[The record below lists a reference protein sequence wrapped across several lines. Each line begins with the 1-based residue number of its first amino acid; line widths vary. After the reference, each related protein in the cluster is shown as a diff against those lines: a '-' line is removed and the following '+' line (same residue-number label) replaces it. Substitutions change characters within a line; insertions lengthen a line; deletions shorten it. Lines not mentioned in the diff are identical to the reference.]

1 MNCFIE
7 QFYYGNLDPQTRTLR
22 NGSHEAALLQR
33 LCDLEDKLDDLLTGD
48 DNTIFRRY
56 VDTYSELLSISA
68 CDGFVNGFRL
78 GARFA
83 VDAFVNEDAP
93 FGEME

>member
-1 MNCFIE
+1 MNRFIE

-22 NGSHEAALLQR
+22 KGSHEAALLKK
-33 LCDLEDKLDDLLTGD
+33 LCDIEEKLDGSLVGD
-48 DNTIFRRY
+48 NNALFRRY
-56 VDTYSELLSISA
+56 VDIYGELLSLST

-83 VDAFVNEDAP
+83 VDTFVNKDAL
-93 FGEME
+93 FGEIE